1 MNTLQVQECR
11 KPKEPLLSQANAN
24 NDDDLVEM
32 TEKLA
37 SSGQPSLRAK
47 GYPRAAI
54 AGFPYFQH
62 L

>member
-1 MNTLQVQECR
+1 MKTLQVKQCR
-11 KPKEPLLSQANAN
+11 KPKEPLLSQANDN

-37 SSGQPSLRAK
+37 SSGQPSLRAH
-47 GYPRAAI
+47 GCPRAAI
-54 AGFPYFQH
+54 AGFPCFQH